1 MKEYICG
8 IVGAALVVSVAL
20 LVLPD
25 DASARE
31 VRLLGTL
38 ALICVIAAP
47 LAGAAGRVRELFESG
62 IVTVPDVR
70 SDTDVPDELIAALER
85 QSAGEIGEALRETVC
100 RQFDLAAEDVE
111 VRVRTAFADGKVTL
125 ERVYVIFTGRA
136 MWQDP
141 RPVKEYVESVAGAP
155 CDVSEG

>member
-47 LAGAAGRVRELFESG
+47 LAGAAGRVRLRYIFF
-62 IVTVPDVR
+62 IY
-70 SDTDVPDELIAALER
+70 IA
-85 QSAGEIGEALRETVC
+85 
-100 RQFDLAAEDVE
+100 
-111 VRVRTAFADGKVTL
+111 
-125 ERVYVIFTGRA
+125 
-136 MWQDP
+136 
-141 RPVKEYVESVAGAP
+141 
-155 CDVSEG
+155 